1 MPASTAR
8 VLTDHGRKYMTQLAK
23 HWSHRF
29 PELTYDEN
37 RADVPL
43 PGGPLTIA
51 ADETGLTLTL
61 SATDIAG
68 LERMQGVVVEH
79 LNRFAFRETL
89 VYAWIEG

>member
-8 VLTDHGRKYMTQLAK
+8 VTTEHGRKYMTQLAK

-29 PELTYDEN
+29 PDLTYDEH

-43 PGGPLTIA
+43 PGGPLSITADA
-51 ADETGLTLTL
+51 ASLTLTL
-61 SATDIAG
+61 SAVDAEG

-79 LNRFAFRETL
+79 LDRFAFREAL
-89 VYAWIEG
+89 IYQWVEA

>member
-1 MPASTAR
+1 MPVSTAR

-29 PELTYDEN
+29 PALTYDEH

-43 PGGPLTIA
+43 PGGPLAIT
-51 ADETGLTLTL
+51 ADATGLTLTL
-61 SATDIAG
+61 SAVDAAG

-79 LNRFAFRETL
+79 LDRFAFREAL
-89 VYAWIEG
+89 IYQWVEA

>member
-1 MPASTAR
+1 MLSSTAR
-8 VLTDHGRKYMTQLAK
+8 VVTADGRKYMTQLAK

-43 PGGPLTIA
+43 PGGPMTIA

-61 SATDIAG
+61 SATDTAG

-89 VYAWIEG
+89 VYAWFEV